1 MATQLTTRIIPGTG
15 ATVKGDLL
23 TNEEID
29 NNFLSLND
37 NKLES
42 ENNLSDLTDLVAART
57 NLDVP
62 KNDGT
67 GATGDW
73 SISALSLNDSG
84 ATFSY
89 SQSESKWTAGSNIIV
104 AGGFEG
110 DVTGTVSDISNHTTD
125 DLIQGSTNLY
135 YSDALARSA
144 ISVAGDLSYNSGTG
158 VLSFTERTDQEVR
171 NLFSASG
178 DLSYDSGTGVVSFT
192 ERTDQEVRNLFSA
205 SGDLSYNSST
215 GEFSVS
221 TDTGIVPNDASI
233 TISASS
239 GLSGGGTFTTDQSFN
254 ETISVSHDNTSS
266 ESSTSNSGD
275 TVVQNVSIDT
285 YGHVTSIE
293 STTISTSGSGGFDS
307 SVQAWYYPDRSRGVE
322 YTNTT
327 GRPIIVAIETPGLT
341 GDEGAQISARAPVV
355 DVGFQSIELAHV
367 TYGPNVSGGRSVTQ
381 SVVIPPDVTYTYAG
395 QDFDQWAEYR

>member
-1 MATQLTTRIIPGTG
+1 MATQLTTRIVPGTG

-42 ENNLSDLTDLVAART
+42 ENNLSDLNDLVVART

-67 GATGDW
+67 GATGNW
-73 SISALSLNDSG
+73 SISALNLNDSG

-89 SQSESKWTAGSNIIV
+89 NSSESKWTAGSDVII

-125 DLIQGSTNLY
+125 DLVQGSTNLY
-135 YSDALARSA
+135 YSDSLARSA
-144 ISVAGDLSYNSGTG
+144 ISVAGDLSYDSGTG

-178 DLSYDSGTGVVSFT
+178 DLSYDSNTGV
-192 ERTDQEVRNLFSA
+192 FSISDISA
-205 SGDLSYNSST
+205 
-215 GEFSVS
+215 
-221 TDTGIVPNDASI
+221 NDASI
-233 TISASS
+233 TIDASS
-239 GLSGGGTFTTDQSFN
+239 GLTGGGTFTTDQSFN